1 MTTMP
6 SCNRHFF
13 ALYYPDGFDHANKY
27 AIPDV
32 ITFTCLITR
41 ENWVELMNKNSSR
54 LGKPPLATK
63 AKSSE
68 VRKLLYFSKG
78 DSFSFKPVTPES
90 CAFLPELSDKTYYLT
105 DVNRSL

>member
-13 ALYYPDGFDHANKY
+13 AFYYSDGFDQANKN

-32 ITFTCLITR
+32 ISFTCSITR
-41 ENWVELMNKNSSR
+41 ENWVELMNKYSSR
-54 LGKPPLATK
+54 AGKPPLATK

-68 VRKLLYFSKG
+68 VRKQLCFSKG
-78 DSFSFKPVTPES
+78 DRFSFKPVTPES
-90 CAFLPELSDKTYYLT
+90 YAYLPELSDKTYYLT